1 MRQLPLLCFP
11 SPRLSYIHGGNWF
24 DFRGDSLGDFRS
36 VFRVAF
42 SSDFRGDFRGVPPE
56 TFPAAGW

>member
-11 SPRLSYIHGGNWF
+11 SPRLFYILGVNWF

-36 VFRVAF
+36 VFR
-42 SSDFRGDFRGVPPE
+42 GDFRGE
-56 TFPAAGW
+56 RTENFTAAGW